1 MGRRDRGR
9 PPAGLLRR
17 PADDAAVAP
26 VRRAARRPL
35 RPDRHVRGSGHGRHR
50 DLGEPELGRGGEVT
64 AAVFENEV
72 VTGAKVRFLPLPG
85 LSGEFALITLD
96 NGHDHTRPS
105 TFGPGGLASL
115 DAALDEIGDHSPA
128 PVAIAVTGKPFI
140 FAVGADLSGVPS
152 VTDAATAR
160 EIAETGHR
168 VFRRLKDSA
177 IPTFAFVNGV
187 ALGGGLELALH
198 CQFRTISAGAMV
210 AFPEVFLGLVPGWGG
225 TQLLPNLIGI
235 DPAVTVIVENAQ
247 AQNKMTPAPKAA
259 KLGIADAVLEPA
271 DFLERSLEWAVG
283 VLSGSMTVA
292 RPDVDTA
299 AWDDAIAR
307 ARQIV
312 AARTRNASPGAVRA
326 VELLDLARNGVAGEA
341 FTAGTAA
348 EDDALT
354 DLLMSDPL
362 RASLYSFDLVNKRA
376 KRPAGAP
383 DTSLARTVGKVGVV
397 GAGLMAS
404 QLAML
409 FVRQLK
415 VPVVLT
421 DIDQARG
428 DKGGAYVHGELDK
441 LAARGRLN
449 QDKLNQLKGLVT
461 GSLSKDVFADADL
474 VIEAVFEEM
483 SVKQQVF
490 AEVGAVVSPECV
502 LATNTS
508 ALSVTAM
515 ASELEH
521 PERVVGLHFFNPV
534 AVLPLLEVVRAEQT
548 DDATL
553 ATAFAVGKALKKS
566 CVLVADAPAFVVNR
580 LLTRFLGE
588 VTASVEQGTPVA
600 VADRALDPLG
610 LPMTPFELL
619 TLVGPP
625 VALHVAERMHEAFPD
640 RFAVGEGLK
649 RMVELGKT
657 SVYSEPGVVD
667 PELAGIDAGDSPLTE
682 EQVRADAVNA
692 LAQEIRLMLDEGVVQ
707 AVQDIDLCMILGA
720 GWPFWLGGISPYLD
734 RAGVSTA
741 VIGKRFLPQ
750 GIAGLPA

>member
-1 MGRRDRGR
+1 M
-9 PPAGLLRR
+9 
-17 PADDAAVAP
+17 
-26 VRRAARRPL
+26 
-35 RPDRHVRGSGHGRHR
+35 
-50 DLGEPELGRGGEVT
+50 T
-64 AAVFENEV
+64 NAVFDNEV
-72 VTGAKVRFLPLPG
+72 VTAAKLRFLTYPG
-85 LSGEFALITLD
+85 LAGEIALITLD

-115 DAALDEIGDHSPA
+115 DAALDEISARTPA
-128 PVAIAVTGKPFI
+128 PAAIAVTGKPFI

-152 VTDAATAR
+152 VTDGAAAR

-168 VFRRLKDSA
+168 VFRRLKDSS

-198 CQFRTISAGAMV
+198 CHYRTISSGAAV
-210 AFPEVFLGLVPGWGG
+210 GFPEAFLGLVPGWGG

-235 DPAVTVIVENAQ
+235 DAAVTVIVENAL
-247 AQNKMTPAPKAA
+247 AQNRMTPAPKVV
-259 KLGIADAVLEPA
+259 KLGIADALFEPA

-283 VLSGSMTVA
+283 VLGGSVTPV
-292 RPDVDTA
+292 RPEIDRST
-299 AWDDAIAR
+299 WDDAIAR
-307 ARQIV
+307 ARAVV
-312 AARTRNASPGAVRA
+312 AARTRNASPGPVRS
-326 VELLDLARNGVAGEA
+326 VELLDLARAGAEGEA

-354 DLLMSDPL
+354 ELLMSDPL
-362 RASLYSFDLVNKRA
+362 RASLYAFDLVNRRA

-383 DTSLARTVGKVGVV
+383 DRKLARKVTKVGVV

-421 DIDQARG
+421 DIDQARV
-428 DKGGAYVHGELDK
+428 DKGVAYVHGELDK
-441 LAARGRLN
+441 LAQRGRLSA
-449 QDKLNQLKGLVT
+449 DKLNQLKGLVT

-490 AEVGAVVSPECV
+490 AEVEAVVSPECV

-508 ALSVTAM
+508 ALSVTEM
-515 ASELEH
+515 AAKLEH

-553 ATAFAVGKALKKS
+553 ATAFAVGKSLKKS

-588 VTASVEQGTPVA
+588 VTAAVEQGTPVS
-600 VADRALDPLG
+600 VAEKALDPLG

-619 TLVGPP
+619 SLVGPA
-625 VALHVAERMHEAFPD
+625 VALHVAERMHEAFPG
-640 RFAVGEGLK
+640 RFAVGEGL
-649 RMVELGKT
+649 RTIVELGRT
-657 SVYSEPGVVD
+657 SVFVEPGVVD
-667 PELAGIDAGDSPLTE
+667 PELADAFAGDQPLTE
-682 EQVRADAVNA
+682 EEVHDRAVEA

-707 AVQDIDLCMILGA
+707 AVQDIDLSMILGA
-720 GWPFWLGGISPYLD
+720 GWPFWLGGISAYLD
-734 RAGVSTA
+734 RTGVSERVT
-741 VIGKRFLPQ
+741 GSRFLPE
-750 GIAGLPA
+750 GVASLPA

>member
-1 MGRRDRGR
+1 M
-9 PPAGLLRR
+9 
-17 PADDAAVAP
+17 
-26 VRRAARRPL
+26 
-35 RPDRHVRGSGHGRHR
+35 S
-50 DLGEPELGRGGEVT
+50 T
-64 AAVFENEV
+64 AAVLADEV
-72 VTGAKVRFLPLPG
+72 VTQAKVRYLRVPG
-85 LSGEFALITLD
+85 LAGEVALVTLD

-115 DAALDEIGDHSPA
+115 DAALDGIAAHTPA
-128 PVAIAVTGKPFI
+128 PAAIAVTGKPFV
-140 FAVGADLSGVPS
+140 FAVGADLSGVPAITS
-152 VTDAATAR
+152 AADAR

-168 VFRRLKDSA
+168 VFRRLKDSP
-177 IPTFAFVNGV
+177 IPTFAFVNGA

-198 CQFRTISAGAMV
+198 CHHRTIATTAVV
-210 AFPEVFLGLVPGWGG
+210 AFPEAFLGLVPGWGG

-235 DPAVTVIVENAQ
+235 DPAVTVVVENAL
-247 AQNKMTPAPKAA
+247 AQNKVTPGPRAA
-259 KLGIADAVLEPA
+259 RLGIADALFEPA

-283 VLSGSMTVA
+283 VLTGDVTVS
-292 RPDVDTA
+292 RPQVDRS

-307 ARQIV
+307 ARAIV
-312 AARTRNASPGAVRA
+312 RARTRDASPGALRT
-326 VELLDLARNGVAGEA
+326 VELLDLARNGVDGEA
-341 FTAGTAA
+341 FTTGTAA
-348 EDDALT
+348 EDQALA
-354 DLLMSDPL
+354 DLLMSEEL

-383 DTSLARTVGKVGVV
+383 DRSLAREVTRVGVV

-404 QLAML
+404 QLALL
-409 FVRQLK
+409 FVRRLE

-421 DIDQARG
+421 DIDQARV
-428 DKGGAYVHGELDK
+428 DKGVGYVHTQLEE
-441 LAARGRLN
+441 LAARGRLS
-449 QDKLNQLKGLVT
+449 QDRLNRLKGLVS
-461 GSLSKDVFADADL
+461 GALDKAALADADL

-490 AEVGAVVSPECV
+490 AEVEAVVSPECV

-508 ALSVTAM
+508 ALSVTEM
-515 ASELEH
+515 ASKLEH

-534 AVLPLLEVVRAEQT
+534 AVLPLLEVVRAERT

-553 ATAFAVGKALKKS
+553 ATAFAVGKALGKS

-588 VTASVEQGTPVA
+588 VTAAVEQGTPVA

-640 RFAVGEGLK
+640 RFAVGAGLR
-649 RMVELGKT
+649 RMVELGKS

-667 PELAGIDAGDSPLTE
+667 PDLAGIDAGDSPLTE
-682 EQVRADAVNA
+682 EQVRRRAVEA

-707 AVQDIDLCMILGA
+707 AVQDIDLCMLLGA
-720 GWPFWLGGISPYLD
+720 GWPFWLGGISAYLD
-734 RAGVSTA
+734 RAGVSERVT
-741 VIGKRFLPQ
+741 GQRFLPR
-750 GIAGLPA
+750 GVASLPA

>member
-1 MGRRDRGR
+1 
-9 PPAGLLRR
+9 
-17 PADDAAVAP
+17 
-26 VRRAARRPL
+26 
-35 RPDRHVRGSGHGRHR
+35 
-50 DLGEPELGRGGEVT
+50 VT
-64 AAVFENEV
+64 AVFENEV
-72 VTGAKVRFLPLPG
+72 VTTARIRYLRLPG
-85 LSGEFALITLD
+85 LAGEFALITID
-96 NGHDHTRPS
+96 NGHDHTKPS

-115 DAALDEIGDHSPA
+115 DAALDEIAAHSPA
-128 PVAIAVTGKPFI
+128 PVAIGVTGKPFI
-140 FAVGADLSGVPS
+140 FAVGADLTGVPS
-152 VTDAATAR
+152 VTDAAAAR

-168 VFRRLKDSA
+168 VFRRLKDA
-177 IPTFAFVNGV
+177 GVPTFAFVNGV

-198 CQFRTISAGAMV
+198 CRYRTISGGAAV

-235 DPAVTVIVENAQ
+235 DPAVTVIVENALS
-247 AQNKMTPAPKAA
+247 QNKMTPAPKAA
-259 KLGIADAVLEPA
+259 KLGIADAVFEPA

-283 VLSGSMTVA
+283 VLEGDISVA
-292 RPDVDTA
+292 RPEIERSG
-299 AWDDAIAR
+299 WDESIAR
-307 ARQIV
+307 ATAIV
-312 AARTRNASPGAVRA
+312 AGRTRNASPGAVRA
-326 VELLDLARNGVAGEA
+326 VELLDLARDGVDGEA

-354 DLLMSDPL
+354 DLLMSDEL

-376 KRPAGAP
+376 RRPAGAP
-383 DTSLARTVGKVGVV
+383 DKSLARKVTKVGVV

-404 QLAML
+404 QLALL
-409 FVRQLK
+409 FVRQLE

-421 DIDQARG
+421 DIDQARV
-428 DKGGAYVHGELDK
+428 DKGVAYVHGELDK
-441 LAARGRLN
+441 LAARGRLSP
-449 QDKLNQLKGLVT
+449 DRLNRLKGLVT
-461 GSLSKDVFADADL
+461 GSMSKDVFADAEL

-490 AEVGAVVSPECV
+490 AEVEAVVSETCV

-508 ALSVTAM
+508 ALSISEM
-515 ASELEH
+515 ASKLEH

-548 DDATL
+548 DDASL

-610 LPMTPFELL
+610 LPMSPFDLL

-640 RFAVGEGLK
+640 RFHVGEGLRK
-649 RMVELGKT
+649 MVELGKS

-667 PELAGIDAGDSPLTE
+667 PDLVGIDAGNSPLSE
-682 EQVRADAVNA
+682 EQVRERAVNA
-692 LAQEIRLMLDEGVVQ
+692 LAEEIRLMLDEGVVQ
-707 AVQDIDLCMILGA
+707 AVQDIDLCMLLGA
-720 GWPFWLGGISPYLD
+720 GWPFWLGGISAYLD
-734 RAGVSTA
+734 RAGVSEA
-741 VIGKRFLPQ
+741 VTGQRFLPK
-750 GIAGLPA
+750 GVASLPA

>member
-1 MGRRDRGR
+1 M
-9 PPAGLLRR
+9 
-17 PADDAAVAP
+17 
-26 VRRAARRPL
+26 
-35 RPDRHVRGSGHGRHR
+35 
-50 DLGEPELGRGGEVT
+50 T
-64 AAVFENEV
+64 TAVFDTEV
-72 VTGAKVRFLPLPG
+72 VTTARVRYLRVPG
-85 LSGEFALITLD
+85 LAGEIALVTLD

-115 DAALDEIGDHSPA
+115 DAALDEIEAHTPA
-128 PVAIAVTGKPFI
+128 PAAIAVTGKPFV
-140 FAVGADLSGVPS
+140 FAVGADLSGVPA
-152 VTDAATAR
+152 VTSADQAR
-160 EIAETGHR
+160 EMARTGHR

-177 IPTFAFVNGV
+177 VPTFAFVNGV

-198 CQFRTISAGAMV
+198 CHHRTIASTALV

-225 TQLLPNLIGI
+225 TQLLPDLVGI
-235 DPAVTVIVENAQ
+235 DAAVTVVVENALS
-247 AQNKMTPAPKAA
+247 QNRMTPAPKAA
-259 KLGIADAVLEPA
+259 ALGIADAVFEPA
-271 DFLERSLEWAVG
+271 DFLERSLEWAAG
-283 VLSGSMTVA
+283 VLDGDVVVP
-292 RPDVDTA
+292 RPEVDRT
-299 AWDDAIAR
+299 AWDAAVER
-307 ARQIV
+307 ARGIV
-312 AARTRNASPGAVRA
+312 AARTRNASPGALRA
-326 VELLDLARNGVAGEA
+326 VELLDLARNGVEGEA

-348 EDDALT
+348 EDEALT
-354 DLLMSDPL
+354 DLLMSDEL

-383 DTSLARTVGKVGVV
+383 DRSLARKVTKVGVV

-404 QLAML
+404 QLALL
-409 FVRQLK
+409 FVRQLE

-421 DIDQARG
+421 DVDQARV
-428 DKGGAYVHGELDK
+428 DKGVGYVHGELEK
-441 LAARGRLN
+441 LAARGRLSP
-449 QDKLNQLKGLVT
+449 DRLNRLKGMVT
-461 GSLSKDVFADADL
+461 GALDKAVFADADL

-490 AEVGAVVSPECV
+490 AEVEAVVSAECV

-508 ALSVTAM
+508 ALSVTEM
-515 ASELEH
+515 ASKLEH

-534 AVLPLLEVVRAEQT
+534 AVLPLLEVVRAERT

-553 ATAFAVGKALKKS
+553 ATAFAVGKQLKKS

-588 VTASVEQGTPVA
+588 VTAAVEQGTPVA

-640 RFAVGEGLK
+640 RFAVGEGLR

-667 PELAGIDAGDSPLTE
+667 PELEGIDAGDSPLSE
-682 EQVRADAVNA
+682 EQVRERAVDA
-692 LAQEIRLMLDEGVVQ
+692 LAQEVRLMLDEGVVQ
-707 AVQDIDLCMILGA
+707 AVQDVDLCMLLGA
-720 GWPFWLGGISPYLD
+720 GWPFWLGGISAYLD
-734 RAGVSTA
+734 RAGVSERVT
-741 VIGKRFLPQ
+741 GSRFLPR
-750 GIAGLPA
+750 GVASLPA

>member
-1 MGRRDRGR
+1 VTT
-9 PPAGLLRR
+9 
-17 PADDAAVAP
+17 AV
-26 VRRAARRPL
+26 L
-35 RPDRHVRGSGHGRHR
+35 
-50 DLGEPELGRGGEVT
+50 
-64 AAVFENEV
+64 ENEV
-72 VTGAKVRFLPLPG
+72 VTSAKVRFLQHPG
-85 LSGEFALITLD
+85 LAGEIALITLD

-115 DAALDEIGDHSPA
+115 DAALDEIAAHTPA
-128 PVAIAVTGKPFI
+128 PAAIAVTGKPFV

-152 VTDAATAR
+152 IADAATAR
-160 EIAETGHR
+160 TIAETGHR
-168 VFRRLKDSA
+168 VFRRLKDSSV
-177 IPTFAFVNGV
+177 PTFAFVNGV

-198 CQFRTISAGAMV
+198 CHYRTISGTAAV
-210 AFPEVFLGLVPGWGG
+210 AFPEAFLGLVPGWGG

-235 DPAVTVIVENAQ
+235 DPAVTVIVENAL
-247 AQNKMTPAPKAA
+247 AQNKMTAAPKAA
-259 KLGIADAVLEPA
+259 DLGIADALFEPA

-283 VLSGSMTVA
+283 VLDGSVQVS
-292 RPDVDTA
+292 RPGIDRS

-307 ARQIV
+307 ARGIV
-312 AARTRNASPGAVRA
+312 AARTRNASPGAVRT
-326 VELLDLARNGVAGEA
+326 VELLDLARNGVDGEA

-354 DLLMSDPL
+354 ELLMSDPL

-383 DTSLARTVGKVGVV
+383 DRKLARPVTKVGVV

-409 FVRQLK
+409 FVRQLT

-421 DIDQARG
+421 DIDQARV
-428 DKGGAYVHGELDK
+428 DKGVAYVHGELEK
-441 LAARGRLN
+441 LAQRGRLD
-449 QDKLNQLKGLVT
+449 QDKLNRLKGLVT

-490 AEVGAVVSPECV
+490 SEVEAVVSDTCV

-508 ALSVTAM
+508 ALSVTEM
-515 ASELEH
+515 ASKLEH

-553 ATAFAVGKALKKS
+553 ATAFAVGRTLKKS

-588 VTASVEQGTPVA
+588 VTAAVEQGTPVA
-600 VADRALDPLG
+600 VAEKALDPLG

-619 TLVGPP
+619 SLVGPA

-640 RFAVGEGLK
+640 RFAVGEGLRK
-649 RMVELGKT
+649 IVELGRS
-657 SVYSEPGVVD
+657 SVFVEPGVVD
-667 PELAGIDAGDSPLTE
+667 PELADAFTGEDPLSE
-682 EQVRADAVNA
+682 EQVHDRAVEA

-720 GWPFWLGGISPYLD
+720 GWPFWLGGISAYLD
-734 RAGVSTA
+734 RTGASEKVTGS
-741 VIGKRFLPQ
+741 RFLPE
-750 GIAGLPA
+750 GVASLPA

>member
-1 MGRRDRGR
+1 MT
-9 PPAGLLRR
+9 
-17 PADDAAVAP
+17 AVFEDE
-26 VRRAARRPL
+26 V
-35 RPDRHVRGSGHGRHR
+35 
-50 DLGEPELGRGGEVT
+50 VT
-64 AAVFENEV
+64 AAH
-72 VTGAKVRFLPLPG
+72 VRYLRLPG
-85 LSGEFALITLD
+85 VAGELALITLD

-115 DAALDEIGDHSPA
+115 SAALDEIAAHSPA
-128 PVAIAVTGKPFI
+128 PVAIGVTGKPFI

-152 VTDAATAR
+152 ITSAADAR

-168 VFRRLKDSA
+168 VFRRLKDA
-177 IPTFAFVNGV
+177 PVPTFAFVNG
-187 ALGGGLELALH
+187 AAMGGGLEVALH
-198 CQFRTISAGAMV
+198 CAYRTIASTAVV

-235 DPAVTVIVENAQ
+235 DPAVTVVVENAL
-247 AQNKMTPAPKAA
+247 AQNKVTPGPRAA
-259 KLGIADAVLEPA
+259 RLGIADALFEPA
-271 DFLERSLEWAVG
+271 DFLERSLEWAAG
-283 VLSGSMTVA
+283 VLSGDVA
-292 RPDVDTA
+292 VSRPEVDRS

-307 ARQIV
+307 ARAIV
-312 AARTRNASPGAVRA
+312 RARTRDASPGALRT
-326 VELLDLARNGVAGEA
+326 VELLDLARNGVDGEA
-341 FTAGTAA
+341 FTTGTAA
-348 EDDALT
+348 EDQALA
-354 DLLMSDPL
+354 DLLMSEEL

-383 DTSLARTVGKVGVV
+383 DRSLAREVTRVGVV

-404 QLAML
+404 QLALL
-409 FVRQLK
+409 FVRRLE

-421 DIDQARG
+421 DIDQARV
-428 DKGGAYVHGELDK
+428 DKGVGYVHTQLEE
-441 LAARGRLN
+441 LAARGRLS
-449 QDKLNQLKGLVT
+449 QDRLNRLKGLVS
-461 GSLSKDVFADADL
+461 GALDKAAFADADL

-490 AEVGAVVSPECV
+490 AEVEAVVSPECV

-508 ALSVTAM
+508 ALSVTEM
-515 ASELEH
+515 ASKLEH

-534 AVLPLLEVVRAEQT
+534 AVLPLLEVVRAERT

-553 ATAFAVGKALKKS
+553 ATAFAVGKALGKS

-588 VTASVEQGTPVA
+588 VTAAVEQGTPVA

-625 VALHVAERMHEAFPD
+625 VALHVAERMHQAFPD
-640 RFAVGEGLK
+640 RFAVGAGLR
-649 RMVELGKT
+649 RMVELGKS

-667 PELAGIDAGDSPLTE
+667 PDLAGIDAGDSPLTE
-682 EQVRADAVNA
+682 EQVRRRAVEA

-707 AVQDIDLCMILGA
+707 AVQDIDLCMLLGA
-720 GWPFWLGGISPYLD
+720 GWPFWLGGISAYLD
-734 RAGVSTA
+734 RAGVSERVT
-741 VIGKRFLPQ
+741 GQRFLPR
-750 GIAGLPA
+750 GVASLPA

>member
-1 MGRRDRGR
+1 VRY
-9 PPAGLLRR
+9 LR
-17 PADDAAVAP
+17 V
-26 VRRAARRPL
+26 
-35 RPDRHVRGSGHGRHR
+35 
-50 DLGEPELGRGGEVT
+50 
-64 AAVFENEV
+64 
-72 VTGAKVRFLPLPG
+72 PG
-85 LSGEFALITLD
+85 LAGELALITLD

-115 DAALDEIGDHSPA
+115 DAALDEIAAHTPA
-128 PVAIAVTGKPFI
+128 PAAIAVTGKPFV
-140 FAVGADLSGVPS
+140 FAVGADLSGVPAITS
-152 VTDAATAR
+152 ADDAR
-160 EIAETGHR
+160 EIAQTGHR
-168 VFRRLKDSA
+168 VFRRLKDSP
-177 IPTFAFVNGV
+177 IPTFAFVNGA

-198 CQFRTISAGAMV
+198 CHHRTIATTAVV
-210 AFPEVFLGLVPGWGG
+210 AFPEAFLGLVPGWGG

-235 DPAVTVIVENAQ
+235 DPAVTVIVENAL
-247 AQNKMTPAPKAA
+247 AQNKLTPGPRAA
-259 KLGIADAVLEPA
+259 RLGIADAVFEPA
-271 DFLERSLEWAVG
+271 DFLERSIEWAVG
-283 VLSGSMTVA
+283 VLTGDVTVA
-292 RPDVDTA
+292 RPEVDRS

-307 ARQIV
+307 ARAIV
-312 AARTRNASPGAVRA
+312 RARTRDASPGALRT
-326 VELLDLARNGVAGEA
+326 VELLDLARNGVEGEA
-341 FTAGTAA
+341 FSAGTAA
-348 EDDALT
+348 EDQALA
-354 DLLMSDPL
+354 DLLMSEEL
-362 RASLYSFDLVNKRA
+362 RASLYAFDLVNKRA

-383 DTSLARTVGKVGVV
+383 DRSLARKVTKVGVV

-404 QLAML
+404 QLALL
-409 FVRQLK
+409 FVRRLE

-421 DIDQARG
+421 DIDRARV
-428 DKGGAYVHGELDK
+428 DKGVGYVHTQLEE
-441 LAARGRLN
+441 LAARGRLSN
-449 QDKLNQLKGLVT
+449 DRLNRLKGLVT
-461 GSLSKDVFADADL
+461 GALDKAVFADADL

-490 AEVGAVVSPECV
+490 AEVEAVVSPECV

-508 ALSVTAM
+508 ALSVTEM
-515 ASELEH
+515 ASKLEH

-534 AVLPLLEVVRAEQT
+534 AVLPLLEVVRAERT

-588 VTASVEQGTPVA
+588 VTAAVEQGTPVA

-640 RFAVGEGLK
+640 RFAVGEGLR
-649 RMVELGKT
+649 RMVELGRS

-667 PELAGIDAGDSPLTE
+667 PDLAGTGDDSPTTHPEPLTE
-682 EQVRADAVNA
+682 EQVRQRAVEA

-720 GWPFWLGGISPYLD
+720 GWPFWLGGISAYLD
-734 RAGVSTA
+734 RTGVAERVTGS
-741 VIGKRFLPQ
+741 RFLPK
-750 GIAGLPA
+750 GVASLPARGQR

>member
-1 MGRRDRGR
+1 MTT
-9 PPAGLLRR
+9 
-17 PADDAAVAP
+17 AVFGDE
-26 VRRAARRPL
+26 V
-35 RPDRHVRGSGHGRHR
+35 
-50 DLGEPELGRGGEVT
+50 VT
-64 AAVFENEV
+64 AA
-72 VTGAKVRFLPLPG
+72 KVRYLRVPG
-85 LSGEFALITLD
+85 VAGELALITLD

-115 DAALDEIGDHSPA
+115 DAALDAIGAHTPA
-128 PVAIAVTGKPFI
+128 PAAIAVTGKPFI

-160 EIAETGHR
+160 EISATGHR
-168 VFRRLKDSA
+168 VFRRLKDSS

-198 CQFRTISAGAMV
+198 CHYRTVAGTAMV
-210 AFPEVFLGLVPGWGG
+210 GFPEVFLGLVPGWGG

-235 DPAVTVIVENAQ
+235 DPAVTVIVENAL

-259 KLGIADAVLEPA
+259 KLGMADAVFEPV
-271 DFLERSLEWAVG
+271 DFLERSLEWAAG
-283 VLSGSMTVA
+283 VLAGDVTLS
-292 RPDVDTA
+292 RPEVDPA
-299 AWDDAIAR
+299 DWDEAIAR
-307 ARQIV
+307 ARAIV
-312 AARTRNASPGAVRA
+312 AGRTRNAAPGALRA
-326 VELLDLARNGVAGEA
+326 VELLDLARAGVGDAA

-354 DLLMSDPL
+354 DLLMSDEL
-362 RASLYSFDLVNKRA
+362 RAGLYSFDLVNKRA
-376 KRPAGAP
+376 RRPAGAP
-383 DTSLARTVGKVGVV
+383 DRSLARKVAKVGVV

-404 QLAML
+404 QLALL
-409 FVRQLK
+409 FVRRLE

-421 DIDQARG
+421 DIDQARV
-428 DKGGAYVHGELDK
+428 DKGVGYVHGELDK
-441 LAARGRLN
+441 LAARGRLSP
-449 QDKLNQLKGLVT
+449 DALNRLQGLVT

-490 AEVGAVVSPECV
+490 AEVEAVVSPECV

-508 ALSVTAM
+508 ALSVTEM
-515 ASELEH
+515 AAKLEH

-548 DDATL
+548 DDASL

-588 VTASVEQGTPVA
+588 ITAAVEQGTPVA

-610 LPMTPFELL
+610 LPMTPFDLL

-640 RFAVGEGLK
+640 RFSVGAGLRK
-649 RMVELGKT
+649 MVELGKS

-667 PELAGIDAGDSPLTE
+667 PDLAGIDAGDSPLTGSE
-682 EQVRADAVNA
+682 VRERAERA
-692 LAQEIRLMLDEGVVQ
+692 LAEEIRLMLDEGVVQ
-707 AVQDIDLCMILGA
+707 AVQDIDLCMLLGA
-720 GWPFWLGGISPYLD
+720 GWPFWLGGISPHLD
-734 RAGVSTA
+734 RTGVAESLT
-741 VIGKRFLPQ
+741 GKRFLPR
-750 GIAGLPA
+750 GVASLPA

>member
-1 MGRRDRGR
+1 MT
-9 PPAGLLRR
+9 
-17 PADDAAVAP
+17 AVFEDE
-26 VRRAARRPL
+26 V
-35 RPDRHVRGSGHGRHR
+35 
-50 DLGEPELGRGGEVT
+50 VT
-64 AAVFENEV
+64 AAH
-72 VTGAKVRFLPLPG
+72 VRYVHVPG
-85 LSGEFALITLD
+85 VAGEIALVTLD

-115 DAALDEIGDHSPA
+115 DAALDEIAGHSPA
-128 PVAIAVTGKPFI
+128 PVAIAVTGKPFV
-140 FAVGADLSGVPS
+140 FAVGADLSGVPAIPS
-152 VTDAATAR
+152 AAEAR

-168 VFRRLKDSA
+168 VFRRLKDA
-177 IPTFAFVNGV
+177 GVPTFAFVNGA

-198 CQFRTISAGAMV
+198 CSYRTISAGAFV

-235 DPAVTVIVENAQ
+235 DAAVTVIVENAL
-247 AQNKMTPAPKAA
+247 AQNRMTPGPRAA
-259 KLGIADAVLEPA
+259 ELGIADAVLAPA
-271 DFLERSLEWAVG
+271 DFLERSLEWAAA
-283 VLSGSMTVA
+283 VLAGDVVVA
-292 RPDVDTA
+292 RPPVDRS
-299 AWDDAIAR
+299 AWDAAIAR
-307 ARQIV
+307 ARGIV
-312 AARTRNASPGAVRA
+312 QARTRGASPGALRA
-326 VELLDLARNGVAGEA
+326 VELLDRARAGVDGDA

-348 EDDALT
+348 EDDALAG
-354 DLLMSDPL
+354 LLMSDEL

-376 KRPAGAP
+376 RRPAGAP
-383 DTSLARTVGKVGVV
+383 DKSLARTVTEVGVV

-404 QLAML
+404 QLAL
-409 FVRQLK
+409 LLVRRLE

-421 DIDQARG
+421 DVDQARVDNG
-428 DKGGAYVHGELDK
+428 VGYVHAELAK
-441 LAARGRLN
+441 LAARGRLSA
-449 QDKLNQLKGLVT
+449 DRLNRLTGLVS
-461 GSLSKDVFADADL
+461 GSLDKAAFADADL

-490 AEVGAVVSPECV
+490 AEVEAVVRPDCV

-508 ALSVTAM
+508 ALSVTEM
-515 ASELEH
+515 ASKLEH

-534 AVLPLLEVVRAEQT
+534 AVLPLLEVVRAERT

-553 ATAFAVGKALKKS
+553 ATAFAVGRQLKKS

-588 VTASVEQGTPVA
+588 ITAAVEQGTPVA

-640 RFAVGEGLK
+640 RFGVGEGLR

-667 PELAGIDAGDSPLTE
+667 PELAGIDAGDAPLTE
-682 EQVRADAVNA
+682 EQVRARAERA

-707 AVQDIDLCMILGA
+707 AVQDVDLCMLLGA
-720 GWPFWLGGISPYLD
+720 GWPFWLGGISAHLD
-734 RAGVSTA
+734 RTGVSEA
-741 VIGKRFLPQ
+741 VTGARFLPR
-750 GIAGLPA
+750 GAASLPA

>member
-1 MGRRDRGR
+1 
-9 PPAGLLRR
+9 
-17 PADDAAVAP
+17 
-26 VRRAARRPL
+26 
-35 RPDRHVRGSGHGRHR
+35 
-50 DLGEPELGRGGEVT
+50 VT
-64 AAVFENEV
+64 AVFENEV
-72 VTGAKVRFLPLPG
+72 VTEAKVRYLRLPG
-85 LSGEFALITLD
+85 LAGEFALITID
-96 NGHDHTRPS
+96 NGHDHTKPS

-115 DAALDEIGDHSPA
+115 DAALDEIGAHSPA
-128 PVAIAVTGKPFI
+128 PVAIGVTGKPFI

-152 VTDAATAR
+152 VTDAAAAR

-168 VFRRLKDSA
+168 VFRRLKDA
-177 IPTFAFVNGV
+177 GVPTFAFVNGV

-198 CQFRTISAGAMV
+198 CRYRTISGGAAV

-235 DPAVTVIVENAQ
+235 DAAVTVIVENALS
-247 AQNKMTPAPKAA
+247 QNKMLPAPKAA
-259 KLGIADAVLEPA
+259 KLGIADTVLEPA

-283 VLSGSMTVA
+283 VLGGHVTVS
-292 RPDVDTA
+292 RPEVDRS
-299 AWDDAIAR
+299 AWDQAIGR
-307 ARQIV
+307 AKAIV
-312 AARTRNASPGAVRA
+312 AGRTRDASPGAVRA
-326 VELLDLARNGVAGEA
+326 VELLDLARNGIDGEA

-354 DLLMSDPL
+354 DLLMSDEL

-383 DTSLARTVGKVGVV
+383 DKSLAREVTKVGVV

-409 FVRQLK
+409 FVRQLE
-415 VPVVLT
+415 VPLVLT
-421 DIDQARG
+421 DIDQARV
-428 DKGGAYVHGELDK
+428 DKGVGYVHAELDK
-441 LAARGRLN
+441 LAARGRLS
-449 QDKLNQLKGLVT
+449 QDKLNRLKGLVT
-461 GSLSKDVFADADL
+461 GSLTKDAFADADL

-490 AEVGAVVSPECV
+490 AELEAVVSAECV

-508 ALSVTAM
+508 ALSISEM
-515 ASELEH
+515 ASKLEH

-610 LPMTPFELL
+610 LPMSPFDLL

-625 VALHVAERMHEAFPD
+625 VALHVADRMHEAFPD
-640 RFAVGEGLK
+640 RFTVGEGLRK
-649 RMVELGKT
+649 MVELGKS

-667 PELAGIDAGDSPLTE
+667 PDLAGIDAGDSPLTE
-682 EQVRADAVNA
+682 DQVRERAVNA
-692 LAQEIRLMLDEGVVQ
+692 LAEEIRLMLDEGVVQ
-707 AVQDIDLCMILGA
+707 AVQDIDLCMLLGA
-720 GWPFWLGGISPYLD
+720 GWPFWLGGISAYLD
-734 RAGVSTA
+734 RAGVSEA
-741 VIGKRFLPQ
+741 VTGTRFLPR
-750 GIAGLPA
+750 GVASLPA